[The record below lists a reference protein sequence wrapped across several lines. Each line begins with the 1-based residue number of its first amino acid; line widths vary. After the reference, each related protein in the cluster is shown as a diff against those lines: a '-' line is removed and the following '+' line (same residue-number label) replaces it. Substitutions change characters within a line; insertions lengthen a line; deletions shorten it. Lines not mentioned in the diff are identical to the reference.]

1 MGNKLLMLKKTA
13 LLFLLFYSYAVLRY
27 HVGKGLGQEEILFVL
42 NKAFAWTAGTCFAF
56 TLLPKKWFPN
66 TVIYRK
72 QFGLLGYGFS
82 LLHITA
88 NIILINATNY
98 PLLFNANKLNFHGWQ
113 IIILGILTI
122 LCFTMPL
129 IATIQKQ
136 PAGNVL
142 YKFGKIGVFAS
153 IIHVSII
160 GIHGWFFPLDWPY
173 YLPPITLLFVI
184 TASGIVLFRSI
195 LTK

>member
-66 TVIYRK
+66 TVNYRK

-88 NIILINATNY
+88 NIILINAINY
-98 PLLFNANKLNFHGWQ
+98 PLLFEGNYLNSHGWQ
-113 IIILGILTI
+113 LIILGILTI
-122 LCFTMPL
+122 SCFSLPL
-129 IATIQKQ
+129 IATMKKL
-136 PAGNVL
+136 PAGNLL
-142 YKFGKIGVFAS
+142 YKFGKVGVLTS

-160 GIHGWFFPLDWPY
+160 GINGWFTPLEWPY

-184 TASGIVLFRSI
+184 TASSIVIYRSFSN
-195 LTK
+195 

>member
-66 TVIYRK
+66 TVSYRK

-88 NIILINATNY
+88 NIILINAINY
-98 PLLFNANKLNFHGWQ
+98 PLLFEGNYLNSHGWQ
-113 IIILGILTI
+113 LIILGILTI
-122 LCFTMPL
+122 SCFSLPL
-129 IATIQKQ
+129 IATMKKL
-136 PAGNVL
+136 PAGNLL
-142 YKFGKIGVFAS
+142 YKFGKVGVLTS

-160 GIHGWFFPLDWPY
+160 GINGWFTPLEWPY

-184 TASGIVLFRSI
+184 TASSIVIYRSFSN
-195 LTK
+195 